1 MILSGNMLLLI
12 LSVLLSSFQDGST
25 SRNHNQ
31 SFRIERS
38 KDANQIFYD
47 INITSENKLNQEN
60 PIKIYWVKHT
70 NKGKIESLTWI
81 QQKYAYGLKY
91 LKKSETGAVFQ
102 FVSYSKRSFL
112 ITKDITGVYNVITT
126 VKDQPV
132 QVDRIFIQI
141 DGGTFWFPKISRI
154 ELHAKDMETNQKVT
168 EIIIP

>member
-70 NKGKIESLTWI
+70 NKGKIEPLTWI

-91 LKKSETGAVFQ
+91 LKKSETGEFFNLYPIASEVFL
-102 FVSYSKRSFL
+102 SR
-112 ITKDITGVYNVITT
+112 
-126 VKDQPV
+126 
-132 QVDRIFIQI
+132 RI
-141 DGGTFWFPKISRI
+141 
-154 ELHAKDMETNQKVT
+154 
-168 EIIIP
+168 